1 MQFQT
6 TSVVSDLINLKLCVQ
21 LAGRA
26 MAKVEGGGIVGVVGV
41 VVKEEKDEEEEEED
55 QVAETTVC
63 VCVC

>member
-41 VVKEEKDEEEEEED
+41 VVKEGEEEEEEED

>member
-1 MQFQT
+1 LQFQT

-41 VVKEEKDEEEEEED
+41 VVKEGEEEEEEED

>member
-1 MQFQT
+1 M
-6 TSVVSDLINLKLCVQ
+6 SDLINLKLCVQ

-41 VVKEEKDEEEEEED
+41 VVKEGEEEEEEED